1 VNALDGVKSS
11 KGLVIY
17 NKENG
22 TSALSKHVQQDHV
35 DECMRWVAY
44 LEQQE

>member
-1 VNALDGVKSS
+1 VNAFDGVKSS

-22 TSALSKHVQQDHV
+22 TNALSKHVQQDCV
-35 DECMRWVAY
+35 DECKRWVAY
-44 LEQQE
+44 LEQQK

>member
-1 VNALDGVKSS
+1 VNALDGIKSS

-22 TSALSKHVQQDHV
+22 TSALSKHVQQDCV
-35 DECMRWVAY
+35 DECKKWVAY